1 MDMKIDG
8 ARARALGRLAA
19 AQTTSDV
26 ISLALE
32 EAPAISF
39 ASAVGI
45 YLFEDGRLDVHARG
59 APDRAVLKY
68 LSLPAGSD
76 PLLAHMQAMRI
87 PVHERSLFSQGEW
100 RAHPLYE
107 CVAGPFGFDHYLVAP
122 LIGRG
127 GIIGA
132 LTLARGR
139 GTSVFTQSDLTAI
152 AMTTAFLS
160 VAFAC
165 HEHCETSILESLSQL
180 TRREQEI
187 STFVAKGLCNIEIA
201 RQLGVSVNTV
211 KKHLK
216 IMFAKLGVS
225 RRAELA
231 WLITSGGMA

>member
-1 MDMKIDG
+1 MRMVDG

-19 AQTTSDV
+19 AQTIPDV

-32 EAPAISF
+32 EAPAIAN
-39 ASAVGI
+39 ASAAGI
-45 YLFEDGRLDVHARG
+45 YLFEGGRLDVHCRG
-59 APDRAVLKY
+59 APDRAVSEY

-76 PLLAHMQAMRI
+76 LLLAHIQAMRV
-87 PVHERSLFSQGEW
+87 PVHERLLFSPSEW
-100 RAHPLYE
+100 RAQSVYE
-107 CVAGPFGFDHYLVAP
+107 CVAGPFGFEHYLVAP

-127 GIIGA
+127 GIMGA
-132 LTLARGR
+132 LTLARAR
-139 GTSVFTQSDLTAI
+139 RTPAFTQEDLTAA

-165 HEHCETSILESLSQL
+165 YEQCKTSILRSLSQL
-180 TRREQEI
+180 TQREREI
-187 STFVAKGLCNIEIA
+187 SIFVAKGLGNIEIA

-216 IMFAKLGVS
+216 IMFAKLGVT

-231 WLITSGGMA
+231 WLVTSGGMA